1 MGLEA
6 GGWLVGRDIKLEI
19 DLAVEEAEV
28 ARTGTDSARVAA

>member
-28 ARTGTDSARVAA
+28 ARTGTGSARVAA